1 MFVVS
6 KKIFFLH
13 QNSFFWHLWLL
24 GARRA
29 DGCDGLVL
37 WGGGGNLTR
46 RGRDQDTS
54 GVARTYFRLK
64 CFCSLKKVR
73 PETAVT
79 AVAAADDIPP
89 RKHYSM

>member
-6 KKIFFLH
+6 KKNHFCIKILFC
-13 QNSFFWHLWLL
+13 WHLWLL

-37 WGGGGNLTR
+37 WGGGGNVTG

-73 PETAVT
+73 PETAV
-79 AVAAADDIPP
+79 AAGDVIPP
-89 RKHYSM
+89 RKRYWM